1 MPCSRQVAASVDGDV
16 EAPASSRSRL
26 VRFGPFELDGRS
38 GELRKS
44 GVRVPLQDQPL
55 KLLERLLDRPGE
67 IVTRDELRGC
77 LWPDD
82 TFVDF
87 EQGVNAAVKRLR
99 EALADSAE
107 TPRFIQTLPRRGYR
121 FIAPVACDNGTPP
134 AAAISDTA
142 GVRPRLGWR
151 AAAGAGLAGVVLV
164 AAAWIILVR
173 PSERGASAA
182 PPLLPAPR
190 VMPLTRLSGSEHQPT
205 FSPDGS
211 QLAFTWDGGAPDNAD
226 IYVTLVG
233 SAEVR
238 RLTTD
243 AGRDFA
249 PQWSPDGR
257 QIAYVR
263 AAGPTSQRIRVMS
276 ALGGSDREV
285 SDFAVWAPI
294 AWSPDGRF
302 IAAGRAGEASEV
314 EQSHAIYLIPLGA
327 GTPRPLTR
335 PEGATND
342 WSPAFAPDGRRLA
355 YASCSDLAYRSV
367 CHVQVVDLDAAFA
380 PAGPPRRL
388 TPDSVWTLNGLAWTR
403 DGKDIIYSARQAS
416 LVQLWRADAAAAR
429 PPERIEMAGPGVV
442 SPAIAPVGER
452 LAYAHATEDMDIYRF
467 DPPGRAAPISRSSA
481 TDSLP
486 GFSPDGRRIVFCSGR
501 SADAFEVWVSGLDGS
516 NPERLTHGP
525 GEWQCSPS
533 WSPDGTTIAFDSRAA
548 DGSWHIWTIG
558 AAGGPPRQITTD
570 AGSQVR
576 PSWSRDGRWIYFVWR
591 REHDRDV
598 WRMRVSGGRPER
610 ITHGGAHVTAAR
622 ESTDG
627 TGLWYKREQDDGPLL
642 FQPLAGGEAR
652 PVIPCVRGPHFSIG
666 SGGIYYIPCARA
678 GEAGH
683 DMPVRVFNAATGKDR
698 LFATLDD
705 VVWPAAGRSG
715 GAPVISPDGRTL
727 LYGRLHTRE
736 ADLMLIEHFR

>member
-1 MPCSRQVAASVDGDV
+1 V

-26 VRFGPFELDGRS
+26 VRFGPFELDERS
-38 GELRKS
+38 GELRRS
-44 GVRVPLQDQPL
+44 GIRVPLQDQPL

-67 IVTRDELRGC
+67 IVTREELRGC

-121 FIAPVACDNGTPP
+121 FIAPVARDDG
-134 AAAISDTA
+134 AAIVQVAPSDA
-142 GVRPRLGWR
+142 RFGWRR
-151 AAAGAGLAGVVLV
+151 AAAGAGIAGALLA
-164 AAAWIILVR
+164 AAAWITLVK
-173 PSERGASAA
+173 PSQRGVAAS
-182 PPLLPAPR
+182 PPASLPAPR
-190 VMPLTRLSGSEHQPT
+190 VMPLTRLNGSEHQPT

-211 QLAFTWDGGAPDNAD
+211 QVAFTWDGGAPDNAD

-263 AAGPTSQRIRVMS
+263 AAGATSQRIRVMS

-285 SDFAVWAPI
+285 SDFPVWAPI

-302 IAAGRAGEASEV
+302 IAAGRAGEASTIG
-314 EQSHAIYLIPLGA
+314 QPLAIHLIPLGA

-335 PEGATND
+335 PEGDTND

-355 YASCSDLAYRSV
+355 YASCGDLAHRSV

-380 PAGPPRRL
+380 PTGPPRRL

-403 DGKDIIYSARQAS
+403 DGKDIIYSARQGS
-416 LVQLWRADAAAAR
+416 LVQLWRADGAGTR
-429 PPERIEMAGPGVV
+429 PPERLEMAGPGVV
-442 SPAIAPVGER
+442 FPAIAPVGER
-452 LAYAHATEDMDIYRF
+452 LAYAHATEDLDIYRF
-467 DPPGRAAPISRSSA
+467 DPLDPSGRAQPVSRSSA

-486 GFSPDGRRIVFCSGR
+486 HFSPDGRRIAFCSGR
-501 SADAFEVWVSGLDGS
+501 SADAFEVWVSDLDGS
-516 NPERLTHGP
+516 PPERLTHGP
-525 GEWQCSPS
+525 GQWQCSPS

-548 DGSWHIWTIG
+548 DGSWHVWTIG
-558 AAGGPPRQITTD
+558 ASGGPPRQVTTD
-570 AGSQVR
+570 GGSQMR
-576 PSWSRDGRWIYFVWR
+576 PSWSRDGRYIYFVWR

-598 WRMRVSGGRPER
+598 WRTRVSGGPPER
-610 ITHGGAHVTAAR
+610 ITHGGVSVTAAR
-622 ESTDG
+622 ESIDG
-627 TGLWYKREQDDGPLL
+627 TGIWHKREMSDGPLL

-652 PVIPCVRGPHFSIG
+652 PILPCVRATHYAIGP
-666 SGGIYYIPCARA
+666 GGVYYMPCARA
-678 GEAGH
+678 GESRH
-683 DMPVRVFNAATGKDR
+683 DAPVRVFNVVTGEDR
-698 LFATLDD
+698 LFATLDEI
-705 VVWPAAGRSG
+705 VWPAAGRLG
-715 GAPVISPDGRTL
+715 GSLAISPNGRTM
-727 LYGRLHTRE
+727 LYVRLHTRE
-736 ADLMLIEHFR
+736 ADLMLIENFR